1 VIARIHGTLLVRDM
15 DRVEV
20 LTPGG
25 VGYELS
31 VPLPVFERL
40 PRVGEPVELRTYQ
53 VVREDAVLLFGF
65 LDDAE
70 RTVFARLL
78 GAQGVGPRL
87 ALALLS
93 SLPAERLVRAVRERN
108 VAALTAVSGVGKK
121 TAERLVLDLSGKLD
135 DIAFRPSGVE
145 PHTAGVEEA
154 VRALTVLGFPV
165 MDAERAVREAMQEDG
180 ATAAQDLIR
189 LALARI
195 R

>member
-1 VIARIHGTLLVRDM
+1 MIARIHGTLLVRDM
-15 DRVEV
+15 DRIEV
-20 LTPGG
+20 LTAGG
-25 VGYELS
+25 VGYELF

-40 PRVGEPVELRTYQ
+40 PRIGEAVELRVYQ

-145 PHTAGVEEA
+145 PQPPGIEEA